1 MQRNRRSLIGAT
13 LMAAGFDPFL
23 DRVRAELRLHE
34 IDPSIVISETFG
46 PLP

>member
-1 MQRNRRSLIGAT
+1 MQRNRRSLIDAT